1 MKIRP
6 VILCG
11 GAGKRLWPNI
21 KKHQAKQFIDFGGW
35 TLLGKTLKRIKG
47 SVYDYPIIS
56 TNSKYIKNIKKILK
70 ENRIKRYKIV
80 LEPSKKNTG
89 PAILTASLIN
99 DIPDKQPLIFLS
111 ADHLI
116 ERFNRLNSEVTKN
129 KKYLNNN
136 NIFIFGIKP
145 SSPSDQFGYFVSKK
159 KKNLNIV
166 SKFLEKPNK
175 EKAKSIIKNGGYWNS
190 GIFFMRKDSL
200 INNFKKYQKKIYK
213 NSLQAVIKSKFK
225 NNIYHLNKKEFNK
238 NTSKSFD
245 YAVLE
250 KTKNICA
257 IKLNIPWSDLGS
269 WKEIL
274 LMFFK
279 NKKKYYEKK
288 NIHHRPWGSYI
299 NLYNGRNFLIK
310 ELIVKPKG
318 MLSLQKHFHRSE
330 HWVITQGKP
339 QITLNKK
346 SFLKKPFE
354 TIFIPKGAI
363 HRIQNSSNKIVKIM
377 EVQLGSVLK
386 ETDIVRYEDV
396 YGRVN

>member
-1 MKIRP
+1 
-6 VILCG
+6 
-11 GAGKRLWPNI
+11 
-21 KKHQAKQFIDFGGW
+21 
-35 TLLGKTLKRIKG
+35 
-47 SVYDYPIIS
+47 
-56 TNSKYIKNIKKILK
+56 
-70 ENRIKRYKIV
+70 
-80 LEPSKKNTG
+80 
-89 PAILTASLIN
+89 
-99 DIPDKQPLIFLS
+99 
-111 ADHLI
+111 
-116 ERFNRLNSEVTKN
+116 
-129 KKYLNNN
+129 
-136 NIFIFGIKP
+136 
-145 SSPSDQFGYFVSKK
+145 
-159 KKNLNIV
+159 
-166 SKFLEKPNK
+166 
-175 EKAKSIIKNGGYWNS
+175 
-190 GIFFMRKDSL
+190 MRKDSL

-346 SFLKKPFE
+346 SLASFILLPKFKIPGCSFLSMFCNVLIIDCNILLFTAWP
-354 TIFIPKGAI
+354 
-363 HRIQNSSNKIVKIM
+363 
-377 EVQLGSVLK
+377 EVLDGTLPLSL
-386 ETDIVRYEDV
+386 
-396 YGRVN
+396 